1 VVARPVCS
9 ECGADL
15 GTMQDSCS
23 NCGAPIEWENT
34 SAEGEAQPGPATAA
48 TAVCDVCGHKNS
60 QPGLYCESC
69 GARRAGTPH
78 VEPQGAYKQA
88 EGKAGKA
95 QKVQSKKSRKKARTA
110 AKKKIDP
117 FMIGAG
123 VVIVVIAGYFGYS
136 EITRETP
143 GLVQAPHES
152 LAPETAAMINE
163 VERLQGVVDANPNDA
178 ASLLRLA
185 NTLHDLSLQD
195 PRLLMRAVNTYE
207 RYLSIRPDD
216 PNARVDLGIV
226 YFELARVDSVNVRE
240 LIAKSISEMETVAS
254 AHPDHQPAA
263 FNLGIVNL
271 NAGNTD
277 ESTRWF
283 RKAIAINA
291 NSDLGARAQQ
301 LLEQHSFSS
310 TKNN

>member
-1 VVARPVCS
+1 MARPVCS
-9 ECGADL
+9 ECGTVL
-15 GTMQDSCS
+15 GMKQASCGS
-23 NCGAPIEWENT
+23 CGATIEWEGT
-34 SAEGEAQPGPATAA
+34 FAEENPQPGPVPVA
-48 TAVCDVCGHKNS
+48 AVCDVCGHKNS
-60 QPGLYCESC
+60 QPGMYCESC
-69 GARRAGTPH
+69 GARLAGTPSG
-78 VEPQGAYKQA
+78 EPRGAYKQA
-88 EGKAGKA
+88 EGNRKKDQKA
-95 QKVQSKKSRKKARTA
+95 QSKKNKKKSRSRKKV
-110 AKKKIDP
+110 DP
-117 FMIGAG
+117 FMIGAA
-123 VVIVVIAGYFGYS
+123 VVIAVIAGYFAYL

-152 LAPETAAMINE
+152 LAPETTAMINE

-226 YFELARVDSVNVRE
+226 YFELARVDSVNTRE
-240 LIAKSISEMETVAS
+240 LIAKSIREMETVAS

-271 NAGNTD
+271 NAGKTD
-277 ESTRWF
+277 ESERWF

-291 NSDLGARAQQ
+291 NSDLGARAQR

-310 TKNN
+310 TNNN